1 MFRHL
6 KTTLECDR
14 RKNKQTDRQ
23 TDRQNCT
30 LHSFAGDK
38 AQTLLQEDCTKSN
51 ETKAW

>member
-23 TDRQNCT
+23 MCRQMC
-30 LHSFAGDK
+30 DK
-38 AQTLLQEDCTKSN
+38 AKALLQEDCTKSN